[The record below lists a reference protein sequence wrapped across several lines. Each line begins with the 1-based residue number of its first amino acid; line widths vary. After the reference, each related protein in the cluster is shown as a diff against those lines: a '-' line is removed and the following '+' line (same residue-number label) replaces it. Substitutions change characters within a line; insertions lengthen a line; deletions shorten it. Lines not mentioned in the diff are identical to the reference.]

1 MDGISSVGAKFGYA
15 PETTKGVKPTAFTQ
29 LTRINKL
36 GGINIEYE
44 KIDASALEDLLTK
57 YIKGRGDTGGDFPV
71 TINLTDDTMAEWVA
85 LIEAYKTAKAAGKAV
100 WFTTY
105 LPDLAKGFFFTGEP
119 PETIPQPELD
129 QNGLVT
135 AEMNLTVN
143 DYKGP
148 DTAIEPKASTGG
160 A

>member
-1 MDGISSVGAKFGYA
+1 MDGISSVGVKFGYA
-15 PETTKGVKPTAFTQ
+15 VETTKGTKPTAFTQ

-71 TINLTDDTMAEWVA
+71 TINLTDDTMEEWTD
-85 LIEAYKTAKAAGKAV
+85 LISAYQTAKSAGKAV

-105 LPDLAKGFFFTGEP
+105 LPDLAKGFFFIGEP
-119 PETIPQPELD
+119 PETFPQPELD
-129 QNGLVT
+129 QNGLVVT
-135 AEMNLTVN
+135 EMNLTVN

-148 DTAIEPKASTGG
+148 DTAIEPKAATGG

>member
-1 MDGISSVGAKFGYA
+1 MDGITSVGAKFGYA
-15 PETTKGVKPTAFTQ
+15 IEATKGTKPTTFTQ

-36 GGINIEYE
+36 GGIDVSYE

-57 YIKGRGDTGGDFPV
+57 YIKGRGDTGGEFPV
-71 TINLTDDTMAEWVA
+71 TVNLTDDTLTEWQT
-85 LIEAYKTAKAAGKAV
+85 LITAYKTAKSDGKAV

-119 PETIPQPELD
+119 PETIPQPSLD
-129 QNGLVT
+129 QNGLVV
-135 AEMNLTVN
+135 ADMNLIIN

-148 DTAIEPKASTGG
+148 DTAIEPKPAGG

>member
-1 MDGISSVGAKFGYA
+1 MDGITSVGVKFGYA
-15 PETTKGVKPTAFTQ
+15 VEATKGTKPTEFTQ

-36 GGINIEYE
+36 GGINVTYE
-44 KIDASALEDLLTK
+44 KIDASALEDFLTK
-57 YIKGRGDTGGDFPV
+57 YTKGRGDTGGELPV
-71 TINLTDDTMAEWVA
+71 TVNLTDDTMAEWVA
-85 LIEAYKTAKAAGKAV
+85 LIEAYKTAKASGKAV

-119 PETIPQPELD
+119 PEIIPQPELD

-135 AEMNLTVN
+135 AEMNLTIN
-143 DYKGP
+143 DYKGA
-148 DTAIEPKASTGG
+148 DEAIEPKKAS